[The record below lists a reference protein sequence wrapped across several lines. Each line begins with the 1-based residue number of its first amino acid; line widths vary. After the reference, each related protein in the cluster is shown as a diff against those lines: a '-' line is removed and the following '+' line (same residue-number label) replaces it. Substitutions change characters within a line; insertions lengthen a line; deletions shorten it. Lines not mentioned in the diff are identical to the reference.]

1 MPRGANT
8 KVPTPEPQTEIP
20 GGEKCCQIL
29 LLIIDVENLT
39 FYCQF
44 PPKKP
49 EQMCSLSLTICSK
62 NSVLIITG
70 GESSFLLKIIS
81 HSTDAR

>member
-49 EQMCSLSLTICSK
+49 
-62 NSVLIITG
+62 
-70 GESSFLLKIIS
+70 
-81 HSTDAR
+81 